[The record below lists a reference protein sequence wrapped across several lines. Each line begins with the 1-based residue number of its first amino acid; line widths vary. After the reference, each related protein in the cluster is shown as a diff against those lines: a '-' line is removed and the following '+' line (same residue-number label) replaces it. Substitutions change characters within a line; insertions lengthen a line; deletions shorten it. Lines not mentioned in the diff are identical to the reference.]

1 GVKNPEIVDELES
14 HLRED
19 CARRVESGE
28 TEERAFE
35 LAVQSVGQAS
45 VLKDEFAKI
54 SGKKCAWL
62 RKLKDIVVGH
72 FVPSMDTFTPGA
84 RWALELAREEA
95 RAIFPGFSRA

>member
-1 GVKNPEIVDELES
+1 MFNLERAILEWRVQLLAAGVNNPEIVDELES

-54 SGKKCAWL
+54 GGKKCAWL
-62 RKLKDIVVGH
+62 RKLKGRAAPPRLH
-72 FVPSMDTFTPGA
+72 RFRLVPL
-84 RWALELAREEA
+84 R
-95 RAIFPGFSRA
+95 